1 MSNIYHQAM
10 RQFRMADRALRRVI
24 EKRVARTGVYRSQH
38 QMLMNL
44 GRNPDCS
51 QNELAA
57 RLDITPAAV
66 TTTIK
71 KLERGGYITRIV
83 CEEDN
88 RVNKIR
94 VTEKG
99 QEIIAQSIAIF
110 DEVEAQALRGFSKEE
125 IEQFEGFVKRICINL
140 EEGNSRMMC

>member
-1 MSNIYHQAM
+1 MRDLYHFAM
-10 RQFRMADRALRRVI
+10 RSFRMADSALRRTI
-24 EKRVARTGVYRSQH
+24 EKRVASTGVYRSQH

-44 GRNPDCS
+44 GKNPDCS

-71 KLERGGYITRIV
+71 KLEKSGYITRIV

-88 RVNKIR
+88 RVNKLS
-94 VTEKG
+94 VTSKG
-99 QEIIAQSIAIF
+99 QEIIAESIIIF
-110 DEVEAQALRGFSKEE
+110 DEVEKQAFEGFSKEE
-125 IEQFEGFVKRICINL
+125 ILQFEDFVKRIRMNL
-140 EEGNSRMMC
+140 EAIE

>member
-1 MSNIYHQAM
+1 MKDLYHQAM
-10 RQFRMADRALRRVI
+10 RNFRMADRALRRAI

-57 RLDITPAAV
+57 RLDITPASV

-88 RVNKIR
+88 RVNRIR

-99 QEIIAQSIAIF
+99 QEIITQSIAIF

-125 IEQFEGFVKRICINL
+125 IEQFEGFVKRISINL
-140 EEGNSRMMC
+140 EEGNFGGVE